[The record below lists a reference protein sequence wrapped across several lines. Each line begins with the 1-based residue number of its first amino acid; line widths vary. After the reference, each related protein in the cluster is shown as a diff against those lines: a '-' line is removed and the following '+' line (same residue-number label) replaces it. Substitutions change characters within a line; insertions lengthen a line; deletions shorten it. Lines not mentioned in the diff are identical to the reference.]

1 MKCYH
6 LNLKIITQIIL
17 IEKDLNL
24 KYIYNT
30 EADFYSCLKQY
41 QLEKVERKFQEGIE
55 SNVNDFSL
63 DQLYNL
69 QLFS

>member
-1 MKCYH
+1 M
-6 LNLKIITQIIL
+6 
-17 IEKDLNL
+17 
-24 KYIYNT
+24 YIYNT
-30 EADFYSCLKQY
+30 EADFNSCLKQY